1 MAIFKNIT
9 FAAKSDVGRCRANN
23 EDAFGAFPEGGVWCV
38 ADGMGGGEE
47 GEVASS
53 AVVNAVE
60 DFARNNPS
68 SALMDFAAREKRM
81 VEEINAVSDR
91 LFRYAQDKRLE
102 SCGTTVVALLL
113 DPDNPCVASALHAG
127 DSRLY
132 RIRGNEIRQVTRDH
146 SVAAAMHATES
157 EVLPMFRSMILRA
170 VGVKPS
176 VQLDVTRFDLRPG
189 DRILLCSDGLTRM
202 VPDPGILSI
211 LKRRRRAS
219 DAVAALLAAANAAG
233 GHDNITAVL
242 VDVRSG
248 GGGRVAWAKVLMGII
263 ALLASI
269 IVGALVSGHL
279 LTRRPLKGGGS
290 AAVDESGSTESA
302 LRDPQTVERNKRWI
316 EAENERL
323 RNEAKAT
330 IETLRP
336 SSHTGERTE

>member
-1 MAIFKNIT
+1 MVPFKNIT
-9 FAAKSDVGRCRANN
+9 FAAKSDVGRVRANN

-38 ADGMGGGEE
+38 ADGMGGGED
-47 GEVASS
+47 GEVASA

-68 SALMDFAAREKRM
+68 SEQMDFAVRERRM

-102 SCGTTVVALLL
+102 SCGTTVVVLLL
-113 DPDNPCVASALHAG
+113 DPGNPCVASALHAG

-132 RIRGNEIRQVTRDH
+132 RIRDDEIRQITVDH
-146 SVAAAMHATES
+146 SVVAAMHAKES
-157 EVLPMFRSMILRA
+157 EVSPLFRSMILRA

-176 VQLDVTRFDLRPG
+176 VRVDVTRFDLRPG

-211 LKRRRRAS
+211 LKRHRQAS
-219 DAVAALLAAANAAG
+219 NAVAALLAAANAAG

-242 VDVRSG
+242 VDVRRSG
-248 GGGRVAWAKVLMGII
+248 GWRVVCSKILIGGL
-263 ALLASI
+263 ALLASVI
-269 IVGALVSGHL
+269 LGALVLGPL
-279 LTRRPLKGGGS
+279 LARRLPKEDGS
-290 AAVDESGSTESA
+290 AVRSECGSTESSV
-302 LRDPQTVERNKRWI
+302 RDPQTVERNKRWI

-336 SSHTGERTE
+336 SPPTGDRTE

>member
-1 MAIFKNIT
+1 MVPFKNIT
-9 FAAKSDVGRCRANN
+9 FAAKSDVGRVRANN
-23 EDAFGAFPEGGVWCV
+23 EDAFGAFPGGGVWCV
-38 ADGMGGGEE
+38 ADGMGGGED
-47 GEVASS
+47 GEVASA

-68 SALMDFAAREKRM
+68 SEQMDFAVRERRM

-113 DPDNPCVASALHAG
+113 DPGNPCVASALHAG

-132 RIRGNEIRQVTRDH
+132 RIRDDEIRQITTDH
-146 SVAAAMHATES
+146 SVVAAMHAKES
-157 EVLPMFRSMILRA
+157 EVSPLFRGMILRA

-176 VQLDVTRFDLRPG
+176 VRLDVTRFDLRPG

-211 LKRRRRAS
+211 LKRHGRAS
-219 DAVAALLAAANAAG
+219 SAVAALLAAANAAG

-242 VDVRSG
+242 VDVRRRGARSKVWIG
-248 GGGRVAWAKVLMGII
+248 GI

-269 IVGALVSGHL
+269 ILGALVLWHL
-279 LTRRPLKGGGS
+279 VARRPQGEPGG
-290 AAVDESGSTESA
+290 AALGESGSTESA

-336 SSHTGERTE
+336 SPPTGDRTE